1 MPDRRRC
8 PRGHF
13 APTAGTC
20 RCARRS
26 YLGQHADM
34 WGQRLHAGTRV
45 TTIPLAG
52 NRL

>member
-1 MPDRRRC
+1 MAARRRC

-13 APTAGTC
+13 APATGTC
-20 RCARRS
+20 ACTRRS

-34 WGQRLHAGTRV
+34 WGQGLHPGIRV
-45 TTIPLAG
+45 TTIPLAT